1 MNKLKLSLLL
11 AASLFFI
18 DVSPVAAHQGADRTH
33 TYSHGYHFEA
43 RRRHDMPRWLQRNR
57 HFRHWYQHTPLRH
70 YRQIRWQ
77 QLFEI
82 YRWERRYF
90 QARSDAAYRDVTRRR
105 YDDRR
110 RYRYDD

>member
-1 MNKLKLSLLL
+1 MNKLSVSLLL

-18 DVSPVAAHQGADRTH
+18 DVSPVAAHQGADGMRT
-33 TYSHGYHFEA
+33 YNHGYHYEA
-43 RRRHDMPRWLQRNR
+43 RQRHEMPRWLKRDR
-57 HFRHWYQHTPLRH
+57 HFRRWYQHTPLRH

-90 QARSDAAYRDVTRRR
+90 RGRSEIVPRDTDRRR
-105 YDDRR
+105 HDDRR
-110 RYRYDD
+110 RYRHDD

>member
-1 MNKLKLSLLL
+1 MNKLSVSLLL
-11 AASLFFI
+11 AASLFLI
-18 DVSPVAAHQGADRTH
+18 DVSPAAAHQGVERDR
-33 TYSHGYHFEA
+33 TYSHGYHYES
-43 RRRHDMPRWLQRNR
+43 RRRHEMPRWLQRNR
-57 HFRHWYQHTPLRH
+57 HFRHWYRHTPLRH

-90 QARSDAAYRDVTRRR
+90 VDRRYSG

-110 RYRYDD
+110 RHNDRRRHRYDD